1 MRKLHIINL
10 AKMGGVERLFLQY
23 INDAT
28 SADDIIF
35 CISNHIGPEIEQY
48 LTGKKITF
56 VNRIINS
63 VTLKYPVF
71 MRKFALQTKLWFA
84 KPDAVIIWDLIPGFA
99 GKPSRGKVIY
109 YDHGCSWRYAHS
121 KKNLAFFAL
130 LDGCISAAKASKR
143 VMELRFDPDCPV
155 KTVINRIQP
164 PPGIN
169 KGDKM
174 LSAPL
179 RLGVAARLVGLKGI
193 SVALLALKALQ
204 DRGMDVTLDIAGK
217 GPDEDAF
224 RQLAEKLGISKQVNF
239 LGFKDDLSG
248 FYNAIDIYLST
259 PVTEPFGLS
268 CMEALFYGVPVV
280 FPMIDGQPEVVE
292 DGVCGVGIV
301 PDVAPEAHKALTG
314 INVNFPYDVY
324 SPEQDR
330 LVSPMLMDHHAVA
343 NAVIKIAGD
352 DYATWRA
359 NAFAHVAQHFDY
371 KNFISEFNATILE
384 VVDENNKK

>member
-35 CISNHIGPEIEQY
+35 CISNHIGPEIEQH

-121 KKNLAFFAL
+121 RKNLAFFAL

-143 VMELRFDPDCPV
+143 VVELRFDPDCPV

-169 KGDKM
+169 RSEKM
-174 LSAPL
+174 LTAPL

-193 SVALLALKALQ
+193 SVALLALKTLQ

-217 GPDEDAF
+217 GPDEEAF
-224 RQLAEKLGISKQVNF
+224 RQLAEKLGIAKHVELF
-239 LGFKDDLSG
+239 RLSG
-248 FYNAIDIYLST
+248 RFDRLFQRYRYLS
-259 PVTEPFGLS
+259 E
-268 CMEALFYGVPVV
+268 
-280 FPMIDGQPEVVE
+280 
-292 DGVCGVGIV
+292 
-301 PDVAPEAHKALTG
+301 
-314 INVNFPYDVY
+314 
-324 SPEQDR
+324 
-330 LVSPMLMDHHAVA
+330 
-343 NAVIKIAGD
+343 
-352 DYATWRA
+352 YAC
-359 NAFAHVAQHFDY
+359 D
-371 KNFISEFNATILE
+371 
-384 VVDENNKK
+384 